1 MQVVTEVGPHSS
13 PELVPIA
20 ATPEPRSSSPAVPSL
35 CSAGPRWGRER
46 SATPG
51 HQRTTAVNRRPGQS
65 ACQTIAAGPRTGLPA
80 LLRQRFGVRVPGGA
94 PPSAPV
100 RPGMPPGFSFGRLAR
115 ARMGPAEGPK
125 RPRLELQDRPS
136 AAPCSPTACMASSRS
151 RSSASWPSNRWPQR
165 SSVNDTD
172 VCPARTATS
181 FGVGAG
187 GDPEGNRRVAKLMG
201 PKRLQASGADSGQ
214 PHLRSKVRGPQHA
227 TRLGGEHVGIGRADR
242 SHVGG
247 QLLDHRPREPD
258 RAPSSPGLGR
268 AVADAPA
275 DVTH

>member
-20 ATPEPRSSSPAVPSL
+20 ATPEPRSSSPAVPS
-35 CSAGPRWGRER
+35 CAPAGPRWGRER

-181 FGVGAG
+181 
-187 GDPEGNRRVAKLMG
+187 
-201 PKRLQASGADSGQ
+201 
-214 PHLRSKVRGPQHA
+214 
-227 TRLGGEHVGIGRADR
+227 LG
-242 SHVGG
+242 
-247 QLLDHRPREPD
+247 L
-258 RAPSSPGLGR
+258 
-268 AVADAPA
+268 APA
-275 DVTH
+275 AIQRATAVWRSSWGRRGSKPAARTAGSHTFVRKFEVRSTPLGSAVNT